1 MFRHITKIERLEEQ
15 LKNQVALT
23 NAIIDSMGV
32 SVNDLGGGVFEV
44 IKPAQQTGDY
54 TDPILW
60 HGGDEVVS
68 GCWYYA
74 DDKDL
79 PHEAIKSGIPS
90 GWYDTDFFDF
100 VEETANEL

>member
-1 MFRHITKIERLEEQ
+1 MFRHITRIEKLEEQ
-15 LKNQVALT
+15 LENQVALT

-32 SVNDLGGGVFEV
+32 SAHDLGGGVFEV
-44 IKPAQQTGDY
+44 IKPNPQTGEY

-68 GCWYYA
+68 GYWYYT

-90 GWYDTDFFDF
+90 GWYDKDFFDF
-100 VEETANEL
+100 VEEM